1 MMTAPF
7 PKSEGWC
14 WIYGGF
20 LMPVICL
27 LWLLK
32 YGKIAGS
39 NPFRAAGF
47 QWQTT
52 SPPPTHNF
60 HETPVVTQEPYSYE
74 NDTEEEMT
82 VA

>member
-1 MMTAPF
+1 MLDLRGVPHAGDISVVVP
-7 PKSEGWC
+7 EIW
-14 WIYGGF
+14 
-20 LMPVICL
+20 
-27 LWLLK
+27 
-32 YGKIAGS
+32 KIAGS